1 MAAVQLT
8 PATFSMVYFDHD
20 QIVDVITKLAD
31 RLGFGADEV
40 ITIDVNETTP
50 LTRVI
55 LASIDPVKITAE
67 GGALEDP
74 KRPRF
79 FAADTAND
87 SIGRALVR
95 ALDRRSAGFSD
106 APPDA
111 ELTFPQ
117 VAAWD
122 TYLMGRLG
130 RLGYKAQKPRRLYA
144 FRNRHGF
151 TDIADAIFETIWT
164 SDSLTWVELSALSDQ
179 ALAAKAA

>member
-1 MAAVQLT
+1 MAVVQLT
-8 PATFSMVYFDHD
+8 PAQFSMVFFDHD
-20 QIVDVITKLAD
+20 EIVEVIARLAE

-40 ITIDVNETTP
+40 ITVDVNETTP

-55 LASIDPVKITAE
+55 LSSIDPVRITAE

-74 KRPRF
+74 KRPRY

-87 SIGRALVR
+87 SMGRALLR
-95 ALDRRSAGFSD
+95 ALDRRTAGFSD
-106 APPDA
+106 APADA
-111 ELTFPQ
+111 ALTFPQ

-122 TYLMGRLG
+122 TYLMGRIE

-151 TDIADAIFETIWT
+151 TDVADTIFETIW
-164 SDSLTWVELSALSDQ
+164 SSGSLTWAELAALSEQ